1 MLQIVTDSST
11 LYSIREGEEKGI
23 TVCPL
28 HVNIDGKSYRD
39 FEDLTSTKLLK
50 FIQEKKV
57 PSTSQPSIGEKIDTY
72 NRLSEEGEVL
82 DITMAQGL
90 SGTYDN
96 ALLAKSQCDHPEKIH
111 ILNSKTLCG
120 PHRSLVDLAIKMKEA
135 GASLEEIKTELEKA
149 RETDISFL
157 IPFDFQFLL
166 RGGRVRQIEA
176 GLGGL
181 LKLIPVMKR
190 QEDGTVLVKFTVT
203 RTFKKALRSILEE
216 FDKCNVTDAY
226 TFYITHAFNDELAF
240 AAQKM
245 LREKYPEA
253 KIVIYPLSPTF
264 ITQGGPGCIA
274 IQTIKI

>member
-135 GASLEEIKTELEKA
+135 GSSLEEIKTELEKA

-216 FDKCNVTDAY
+216 FDKRNVTDAY

>member
-50 FIQEKKV
+50 FIQEKKI

-120 PHRSLVDLAIKMKEA
+120 PHRSLVDRAIKMKEA

-216 FDKCNVTDAY
+216 FDKRNVTDAY

>member
-120 PHRSLVDLAIKMKEA
+120 PHRSLVDRAIKMKEA
-135 GASLEEIKTELEKA
+135 GSSLEEIKTELEKA

-216 FDKCNVTDAY
+216 FDKRNVTDAY

>member
-120 PHRSLVDLAIKMKEA
+120 PHRSLVDRAIKMKEA

-166 RGGRVRQIEA
+166 RGGRVRQVEA

-216 FDKCNVTDAY
+216 FDKRNVTDAY

>member
-11 LYSIREGEEKGI
+11 LYSIREGEEKRI

-120 PHRSLVDLAIKMKEA
+120 PHRSLVDRAIKMKEA

-181 LKLIPVMKR
+181 LKLLPVMKR

-216 FDKCNVTDAY
+216 FDKRNVTDAY

>member
-190 QEDGTVLVKFTVT
+190 QEDGTILVKFTVT

-216 FDKCNVTDAY
+216 FDKRNVTDAY

>member
-23 TVCPL
+23 AVCPL

-120 PHRSLVDLAIKMKEA
+120 PHRSLVDRAIKMKEA

-190 QEDGTVLVKFTVT
+190 QEDGTILVKFTVT

-216 FDKCNVTDAY
+216 FDKRNVTDAY

>member
-120 PHRSLVDLAIKMKEA
+120 PHRSLVDRAIKMKEA
-135 GASLEEIKTELEKA
+135 GASLEEIKTELENA

-216 FDKCNVTDAY
+216 FDKRNVTDAY

-274 IQTIKI
+274 ILTIKI

>member
-11 LYSIREGEEKGI
+11 LYSVREGEEKGI

-190 QEDGTVLVKFTVT
+190 QEDGTVLVKFTVA

-216 FDKCNVTDAY
+216 FDKRNVTDAY

>member
-216 FDKCNVTDAY
+216 FDKRNVTDAY

>member
-11 LYSIREGEEKGI
+11 LYSIKDGAEKGI

-28 HVNIDGKSYRD
+28 NVNIEGQSYRD
-39 FEDLTSTKLLK
+39 FEDITSTKLLK
-50 FIQEKKV
+50 MIKEKKV

-72 NRLSEEGEVL
+72 NRLCQQGEVL

-96 ALLAKSQCDHPEKIH
+96 AILAKNQCDHPEKIH
-111 ILNSKTLCG
+111 VLNSKTLCG
-120 PHRSLVDLAIKMKEA
+120 PHRLLVDQALKMAQEGK
-135 GASLEEIKTELEKA
+135 SLDEIVSSLEKA
-149 RETDISFL
+149 RETDLSFL

-166 RGGRVRQIEA
+166 RGGRVRHVEA

-190 QEDGTVLVKFTVT
+190 QEDGTILVKFTVV
-203 RTFKKALRSILEE
+203 RTFKKALRMILEE
-216 FDKCNVTDAY
+216 FDKKGVNQDY
-226 TFYITHAFNDELAF
+226 IFYITHAFNDELAF
-240 AAQKM
+240 EAQSA
-245 LREKYPEA
+245 LRNKYPEA
-253 KIVIYPLSPTF
+253 KIVVYPLSPTF

-274 IQTIKI
+274 IQTIKV

>member
-120 PHRSLVDLAIKMKEA
+120 PHRSLVDRAIKMKEA

-181 LKLIPVMKR
+181 LKLLPVMKR

-216 FDKCNVTDAY
+216 FDKRNVTDAY

>member
-190 QEDGTVLVKFTVT
+190 QEDGTVLVKFTVA

-216 FDKCNVTDAY
+216 FDKRNVTDAY

>member
-120 PHRSLVDLAIKMKEA
+120 PHRSLVDRAIKMKEA
-135 GASLEEIKTELEKA
+135 GSSLEEIKTELEKA

-190 QEDGTVLVKFTVT
+190 QEDGTVLVKFTVA

-216 FDKCNVTDAY
+216 FDKRNVTDAY

-240 AAQKM
+240 VAQKM

>member
-23 TVCPL
+23 AVCPL

-120 PHRSLVDLAIKMKEA
+120 PHRSLVDRAIKMKEA

-216 FDKCNVTDAY
+216 FDKRNVTDAY

>member
-120 PHRSLVDLAIKMKEA
+120 PHRSLVDRAIKMKEA
-135 GASLEEIKTELEKA
+135 GASLEEIKTELENA

-216 FDKCNVTDAY
+216 FDKRNVTDAY

>member
-11 LYSIREGEEKGI
+11 LYSIREGEEKRI

-120 PHRSLVDLAIKMKEA
+120 PHRSLVDRAIKMKEA
-135 GASLEEIKTELEKA
+135 GASLEEIKTELENA
-149 RETDISFL
+149 RETDMSFL

-216 FDKCNVTDAY
+216 FDKRNVTDAY

>member
-135 GASLEEIKTELEKA
+135 GSSLEEIKTELEKA

-190 QEDGTVLVKFTVT
+190 QEDGTVLVKFTVA

-216 FDKCNVTDAY
+216 FDKRNVTDAY

>member
-11 LYSIREGEEKGI
+11 LYSIREGEDKGI

-50 FIQEKKV
+50 LIQEKKV

-72 NRLSEEGEVL
+72 NRLSQEGDVL

-96 ALLAKSQCDHPEKIH
+96 ALLAKSQCDHPERIH
-111 ILNSKTLCG
+111 VLNSKTLCG
-120 PHRSLVDLAIKMKEA
+120 PHRSLVDRAIKMKEE
-135 GASLEEIKTELEKA
+135 GASLEEIEAELENA
-149 RETDISFL
+149 RETDLSFL

-216 FDKCNVTDAY
+216 LDKHNVTDAY

-240 AAQKM
+240 EAQKM

>member
-120 PHRSLVDLAIKMKEA
+120 PHRSLVDRAIKMKED

-216 FDKCNVTDAY
+216 FDKLNVTDAY

>member
-11 LYSIREGEEKGI
+11 LYSVREGEEKGI

-120 PHRSLVDLAIKMKEA
+120 PHRSLVDRAIKMKEA

-190 QEDGTVLVKFTVT
+190 QEDGTILVKFTVT

-216 FDKCNVTDAY
+216 FDKRNVTDAY

>member
-120 PHRSLVDLAIKMKEA
+120 PHRSLVDRATKMKEA

-216 FDKCNVTDAY
+216 FDKRNVTDAY

>member
-120 PHRSLVDLAIKMKEA
+120 PHRSLVDRAIKMKEA
-135 GASLEEIKTELEKA
+135 EASLEEIKTELEKA

-181 LKLIPVMKR
+181 LKLLPVMKR

-216 FDKCNVTDAY
+216 FDKRNVTDAY

>member
-120 PHRSLVDLAIKMKEA
+120 PHRSLVDRAIKMKEA
-135 GASLEEIKTELEKA
+135 GASLEEIKTDLEKA

-181 LKLIPVMKR
+181 LKLLPVMKR

-216 FDKCNVTDAY
+216 FDKRNVTDAY

>member
-120 PHRSLVDLAIKMKEA
+120 PHRSLVDRAIKMKEA

-190 QEDGTVLVKFTVT
+190 QEDGTVIVKFTVT

-216 FDKCNVTDAY
+216 FDKRNVTDAY

>member
-120 PHRSLVDLAIKMKEA
+120 PHRSLVDRAIKMKEA

-216 FDKCNVTDAY
+216 FDKRNVTDAY

>member
-11 LYSIREGEEKGI
+11 LYSVREGEEKGI

-190 QEDGTVLVKFTVT
+190 QEDGTILVKFTVT

-216 FDKCNVTDAY
+216 FDKRNVTDAY

>member
-11 LYSIREGEEKGI
+11 LYSVREGEEKGI

-120 PHRSLVDLAIKMKEA
+120 PHRSLVDLAIKMKED

-216 FDKCNVTDAY
+216 FDKLNVTDAY

>member
-1 MLQIVTDSST
+1 MLHIVTDSST

-135 GASLEEIKTELEKA
+135 GSSLEEIKTELEKA

-190 QEDGTVLVKFTVT
+190 QEDGTVLVKFTVA

-216 FDKCNVTDAY
+216 FDKRNVTDAY

>member
-11 LYSIREGEEKGI
+11 LYSVREGEEKGI

-216 FDKCNVTDAY
+216 FDKRNVTDAY

>member
-120 PHRSLVDLAIKMKEA
+120 PHRSLVDRAIKMKEA

-190 QEDGTVLVKFTVT
+190 QEDGTVLVKFTVA

-216 FDKCNVTDAY
+216 FDKRNVTDAY

>member
-120 PHRSLVDLAIKMKEA
+120 PHRSLVDRAIKMKEA
-135 GASLEEIKTELEKA
+135 GASLEEIKTELENA

-190 QEDGTVLVKFTVT
+190 QEDGTVLVKFTMT

-216 FDKCNVTDAY
+216 FDKRNVTDAY

>member
-120 PHRSLVDLAIKMKEA
+120 PHRLLVDRAIKMKEA

-216 FDKCNVTDAY
+216 FDKRNVTDAY

>member
-50 FIQEKKV
+50 FIQQKKV

-135 GASLEEIKTELEKA
+135 GSSLEEIKTELEKA

-190 QEDGTVLVKFTVT
+190 QEDGTVLVKFTVA

-216 FDKCNVTDAY
+216 FDKRNVTDAY

>member
-11 LYSIREGEEKGI
+11 LYSIREGEEKRI

-120 PHRSLVDLAIKMKEA
+120 PHRSLVDRAIKMKEA
-135 GASLEEIKTELEKA
+135 GASLEEIKTELENA

-216 FDKCNVTDAY
+216 FDKRNVTDAY

>member
-120 PHRSLVDLAIKMKEA
+120 PHRSLVDRAIKMKEA

-190 QEDGTVLVKFTVT
+190 QEDGTILVKFTVT

-216 FDKCNVTDAY
+216 FDKRNVTDAY